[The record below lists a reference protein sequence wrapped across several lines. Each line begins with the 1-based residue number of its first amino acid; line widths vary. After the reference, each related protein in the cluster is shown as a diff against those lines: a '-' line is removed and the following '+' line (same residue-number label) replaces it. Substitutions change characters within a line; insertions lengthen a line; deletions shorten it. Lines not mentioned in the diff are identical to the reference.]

1 MKIQFFSDWDLALDY
16 LEPVYNY
23 LKEVEPTW
31 EYSFTTS
38 CTSTAELIKH
48 SLLWEMIGKVSLMN

>member
-16 LEPVYNY
+16 LVPVYNY

-31 EYSFTTS
+31 E
-38 CTSTAELIKH
+38 I
-48 SLLWEMIGKVSLMN
+48 I